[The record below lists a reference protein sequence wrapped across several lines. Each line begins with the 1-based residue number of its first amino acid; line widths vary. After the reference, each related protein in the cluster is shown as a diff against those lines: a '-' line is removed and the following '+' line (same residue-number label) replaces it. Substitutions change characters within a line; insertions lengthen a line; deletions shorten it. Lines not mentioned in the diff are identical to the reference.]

1 MEAAVGEDDADLV
14 FELMVNG
21 RVDGVIA
28 TESGMTVI
36 VQDDIIPLGEIL
48 GEEVGQ
54 FVFGRADRMLL
65 GGRPFDVDRGME
77 LGFDGFRE
85 NPFLSGIIVPTSA
98 CDEEDLDGF
107 GTLAGD
113 DGGCAGDQEEG
124 DSGFH
129 G

>member
-48 GEEVGQ
+48 GEEVG
-54 FVFGRADRMLL
+54 
-65 GGRPFDVDRGME
+65 
-77 LGFDGFRE
+77 
-85 NPFLSGIIVPTSA
+85 
-98 CDEEDLDGF
+98 
-107 GTLAGD
+107 
-113 DGGCAGDQEEG
+113 
-124 DSGFH
+124 
-129 G
+129 